1 MPSCSIR
8 RRAAEPGGA
17 TLERG
22 GSGQLAGTPS
32 TFNTLLRSSAIVRS
46 CSSNRTFTERRFSRK
61 ARTSRSSQSGQGES
75 SPWRIRN
82 HLPGRVTRPLGK
94 QYQQPPQDRCVLVP
108 SRGEPVSHGGLHL
121 HVPDLGVEA
130 KLMADHHV
138 PADCGVTRCRE
149 PVVTASHLTWRA
161 IALVVLLGT
170 LLLVS
175 PQGLPSSIKDGVSY
189 SALSQKTHR

>member
-1 MPSCSIR
+1 MPLSFARAR
-8 RRAAEPGGA
+8 RIE
-17 TLERG
+17 
-22 GSGQLAGTPS
+22 
-32 TFNTLLRSSAIVRS
+32 
-46 CSSNRTFTERRFSRK
+46 TFTERRSSRK
-61 ARTSRSSQSGQGES
+61 ARTTRSSQSGQGES

-94 QYQQPPQDRCVLVP
+94 QYQQSLS
-108 SRGEPVSHGGLHL
+108 SRRRTAASLCQAEASRSSHGGPHL

-130 KLMADHHV
+130 ELLAGHHV

-149 PVVTASHLTWRA
+149 PVVAASHLTWRA
-161 IALVVLLGT
+161 IAFVVLLGT

-189 SALSQKTHR
+189 CVWAADRCPLYIRAESTPTGMGIHETHDI